1 MGPIRKIQIGLLHE
15 HGGLCRTDEERR
27 VGRRRTRRRRRT
39 VCDDRSLRFE
49 VLMGGKFEW
58 DVAVVGRGGGEG
70 RGDNSKYMY

>member
-27 VGRRRTRRRRRT
+27 VGRRRTRRRRT

-58 DVAVVGRGGGEG
+58 DVVVVGRGVGEG
-70 RGDNSKYMY
+70 RGEKTSRPK